1 MVNFPQLLLIK
12 EQSANPLETGGL
24 LFLSGGITG
33 GIYHTFRNRWPFGF
47 GLTLYFSC
55 EGEKRISSPA
65 TAGSGAVAALTFASP
80 GLLRRYLR
88 AEANGTP
95 GPPLGS

>member
-33 GIYHTFRNRWPFGF
+33 GIYHTF
-47 GLTLYFSC
+47 
-55 EGEKRISSPA
+55 
-65 TAGSGAVAALTFASP
+65 
-80 GLLRRYLR
+80 
-88 AEANGTP
+88 
-95 GPPLGS
+95 